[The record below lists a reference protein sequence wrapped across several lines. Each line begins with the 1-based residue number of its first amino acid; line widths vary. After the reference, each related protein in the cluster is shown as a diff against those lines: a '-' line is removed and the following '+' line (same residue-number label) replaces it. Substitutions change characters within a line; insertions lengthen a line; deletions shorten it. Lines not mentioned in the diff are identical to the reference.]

1 MSSLIFFDCLVML
14 KTQSHKGFDFYNKAK
29 LINQYTI
36 LSLGSQ
42 MVAIKSCIND
52 FGYNDTVCYNLD
64 ADEYHDQNVEVS
76 LELNQF
82 NVYVSW
88 MSSIFPIFFS
98 FYLGAWADLFGRK
111 PLFYLVLTGY
121 FLQQCVYVVCA
132 YYFESKKEYLLLSH
146 VPTSLSGGWA
156 VWMMAMNAFIADIT
170 KPEDR
175 AFRYGMLHIV
185 HSLGRPLGAPFGAY
199 LLRTGGFLCVFCTAL
214 VGIAIGSV
222 YLLYRIHSYK
232 WNPPKKDKV

>member
-1 MSSLIFFDCLVML
+1 MVCIHWEKSSENF
-14 KTQSHKGFDFYNKAK
+14 
-29 LINQYTI
+29 
-36 LSLGSQ
+36 GS
-42 MVAIKSCIND
+42 
-52 FGYNDTVCYNLD
+52 FL
-64 ADEYHDQNVEVS
+64 
-76 LELNQF
+76 
-82 NVYVSW
+82 YVSQH
-88 MSSIFPIFFS
+88 FPIFFS

-185 HSLGRPLGAPFGAY
+185 HSLGRPLGAPFGGLWGSILGSLGR
-199 LLRTGGFLCVFCTAL
+199 LLVPRGVLL
-214 VGIAIGSV
+214 VP
-222 YLLYRIHSYK
+222 LWIHLGMSWSNLHATHYITRYIK
-232 WNPPKKDKV
+232 NYITHHATLHTTISPKAPARED

>member
-1 MSSLIFFDCLVML
+1 MYVFKQTIIDLDNRQAKDIQDFYYRNTEYETAGPKQGTGVRGVARDYFRKRKILERHIML
-14 KTQSHKGFDFYNKAK
+14 KDGGNT
-29 LINQYTI
+29 LEINT
-36 LSLGSQ
+36 
-42 MVAIKSCIND
+42 
-52 FGYNDTVCYNLD
+52 
-64 ADEYHDQNVEVS
+64 
-76 LELNQF
+76 
-82 NVYVSW
+82 
-88 MSSIFPIFFS
+88 
-98 FYLGAWADLFGRK
+98 
-111 PLFYLVLTGY
+111 
-121 FLQQCVYVVCA
+121 
-132 YYFESKKEYLLLSH
+132 YFESKKEYLLLSH

-222 YLLYRIHSYK
+222 YLLYRINSYK
-232 WNPPKKDKV
+232 WNPPKKDKVCANYQHIYS